1 MGVSTFLRPYMGLLR
16 SQIDGSDPPIS
27 TPILV
32 LLGGFQL
39 ILWGLLF
46 KFTPVEF
53 LEADA
58 LLEAD
63 PAIRETEVISGFT
76 KFDVIRF
83 IEVFLL
89 ALNALLVIKMVV
101 NPLIRMAFDT
111 LPSTAQ
117 SVSGALIG
125 KTMSGADSQQNRAK
139 PFSKSR
145 KRIGLAVVTAVSTA
159 ITVLSLLWTRSFGP
173 RDRSTKSATSSG
185 SSNVPD
191 PELAWGLTKLE
202 LINLSEVGVLC
213 VVAFL
218 TVILVI
224 RPLVMK
230 AFEAI
235 PESAFTR
242 KDANLVTSLVIVI
255 SAVIYA
261 FFFLPPYY
269 PIIAKVQIP

>member
-1 MGVSTFLRPYMGLLR
+1 MIQFFLELSGIELAYLANYIAFLVLFLVTYYTFLRPYMGLLR

-63 PAIRETEVISGFT
+63 PAIRETEMISGFT

-173 RDRSTKSATSSG
+173 RDRSTKSA
-185 SSNVPD
+185 
-191 PELAWGLTKLE
+191 
-202 LINLSEVGVLC
+202 NL
-213 VVAFL
+213 FW
-218 TVILVI
+218 I
-224 RPLVMK
+224 K
-230 AFEAI
+230 
-235 PESAFTR
+235 
-242 KDANLVTSLVIVI
+242 
-255 SAVIYA
+255 
-261 FFFLPPYY
+261 
-269 PIIAKVQIP
+269 